1 MREQVVK
8 AIVDKGLR
16 TATASAARTRTIL
29 SSSSVS
35 SSSSPSPLA
44 TSPPQPDTPSVC
56 PHHHLHHH
64 RHPHPHSQLSS
75 STTTTT
81 TTTTPTSSPPPHSRC
96 VFTHQRQVS
105 AGQEEAA
112 VPAGPAVSGG
122 FATTLTHTA
131 SVGPTTE
138 VAPSRDTRSRVR
150 SFEEMPG
157 PKGYPVVGT
166 LLEYLQKKNHGR
178 MHEIQRRNHRLYGTI
193 FKEPFGPAKN
203 VCVADPSIVEEILR
217 SEGQFPN
224 RPPYES
230 WVLYNRLRNRRG
242 GVMTSQGDYWKR
254 SRRTLN
260 PKLLKPAAA
269 SQYIDGMN
277 EATEEFVARVR
288 HLKDSQADGCSVRQL
303 PLEINKYT
311 MEAVGRVL
319 LNVRIGTLDPNMSPK
334 IREFIEAIGVM
345 FLTGHQLMAFARV
358 HQILRTRVWRQHVEA
373 WDTIY
378 TISNE
383 LMADQVDE
391 AKRRLESEECSS
403 PESTSDLISH
413 MVASGTLTREE
424 VIDNLTETFMGG
436 VDTVANGVS
445 FLLYLL
451 STNQSAQTKL
461 REEVDGVLGQ
471 QRSCSLSDLQAMPYL
486 KAVVKETLRLFPPI
500 PLNARV
506 TQEELVISNY
516 RIPKGTIIML
526 NNYTMSRDERIFSDP
541 DTFIPDRWLR
551 AEVASWHPF
560 SAIPFG
566 YGVRSCVGRRVS
578 ENLMYIAA
586 IQMIQNFVLKKDPSY
601 DITPLVRTQFT
612 PGPEL
617 PVLFEER

>member
-1 MREQVVK
+1 
-8 AIVDKGLR
+8 
-16 TATASAARTRTIL
+16 
-29 SSSSVS
+29 
-35 SSSSPSPLA
+35 
-44 TSPPQPDTPSVC
+44 
-56 PHHHLHHH
+56 
-64 RHPHPHSQLSS
+64 
-75 STTTTT
+75 
-81 TTTTPTSSPPPHSRC
+81 
-96 VFTHQRQVS
+96 
-105 AGQEEAA
+105 
-112 VPAGPAVSGG
+112 
-122 FATTLTHTA
+122 
-131 SVGPTTE
+131 
-138 VAPSRDTRSRVR
+138 
-150 SFEEMPG
+150 MPG
-157 PKGYPVVGT
+157 PRGYPVVGT
-166 LLEYLQKKNHGR
+166 LLEYFRKENHGR
-178 MHEIQRRNHRLYGTI
+178 MHEIQRRNHQQYGAI

-230 WVLYNRLRNRRG
+230 WVLYNSLRNRRG

-260 PKLLKPAAA
+260 PKLMKPQPAG
-269 SQYIDGMN
+269 QFLQGMN
-277 EATEEFVARVR
+277 EATDEFVARLR
-288 HLKDSQADGCSVRQL
+288 HLKDALADRGSVRQL

-345 FLTGHQLMAFARV
+345 FLTGHQLMAFAKV
-358 HQILRTRVWRQHVEA
+358 HQILRTRVWRQHVQA

-378 TISNE
+378 TVSNE
-383 LMADQVDE
+383 LMAEQVDA
-391 AKRRLESEECSS
+391 AKRRLEEES
-403 PESTSDLISH
+403 PEDPDHTTDLISH
-413 MVASGTLTREE
+413 MVAAGTLTREE
-424 VIDNLTETFMGG
+424 IIDNLTETFMGG

-445 FLLYLL
+445 FMLYLL
-451 STNQSAQTKL
+451 SINQSAQTKL
-461 REEVDGVLGQ
+461 REEVDKVLGK
-471 QRSCSLSDLQAMPYL
+471 RSCTMADLQAMPYL

-500 PLNARV
+500 PINARV
-506 TQEELVISNY
+506 TQEEVVISNY

-526 NNYTMSRDERIFSDP
+526 NNYTMSRDARIFKDP
-541 DTFIPDRWLR
+541 DVFIPDRWLR

-578 ENLMYIAA
+578 ENLMYLAA
-586 IQMIQNFVLKKDPSY
+586 IQMVQNFVLRKDPSY